1 MLPDDDDLLT
11 ELFAAELSRREAP
24 PALHAWIEHVAPEHT
39 PVPWHLAQLI
49 ALFERALREPIRAI
63 VNLPPRHAKS
73 TTVRR
78 ALAYATIHEP
88 HRLNAFITYAADYA
102 YTHSR
107 AIRKLVR
114 AHGGRLADD
123 ASNVKDWR
131 TPEEGGLSATGIG
144 GQLTGKGFGGLA
156 VVDDPIK
163 NRRDAES
170 PLIRSRILE
179 SFNDDVFTRI
189 EPGGSIVVVC
199 TRWHEED
206 LAGTLER
213 ETDEEGRRIWEVLNL
228 PAIRDPSTGEA
239 ADEGVALWPER
250 FPVEV
255 LARIRRKL
263 GPYGWWSLYQQR
275 PRPRDGKVFKAP
287 ARWSSLPEGLRF
299 VLAVDPAGSARTK
312 SNHTVAV
319 AIGVKRIEGVLYGWL
334 VGLVRLQLAPPD
346 AAVELLAFQRR
357 FGEALHIEASR
368 DGVAQAQS
376 LATLVPE
383 LSIELI
389 AAVGDK
395 YVRAQSL
402 SSAWNGD
409 SARGEGARFFVPAE
423 AELIGCSREDLAN
436 YLRVM
441 ERFTGLG
448 DVEDDD
454 ADATAH
460 AWNTALATLDS
471 DDAPTPPV
479 LPPDDTDATREL
491 AGFASRR

>member
-1 MLPDDDDLLT
+1 VLPDDDLLD
-11 ELFAAELSRREAP
+11 ELFSAELSRRDAP
-24 PALHAWIEHVAPEHT
+24 PALHAWIERVAPEHT
-39 PVPWHLAQLI
+39 PIPWHLGQLI
-49 ALFERALREPIRAI
+49 ALFERALHEPIRAI

-78 ALAYATIHEP
+78 ALAYATIYEP

-123 ASNVKDWR
+123 AANVKDWR
-131 TPEEGGLSATGIG
+131 TPEDGGLSATGIG

-189 EPGGSIVVVC
+189 EPGGSIVVVT

-213 ETDEEGRRIWEVLNL
+213 ETDDDGRPTWKVLNL
-228 PAIRDPSTGEA
+228 PAIRNPTTGEA
-239 ADEGVALWPER
+239 ADEGIALWPER
-250 FPVEV
+250 FPIEV

-287 ARWSSLPEGLRF
+287 ARWSSLPEGLRI

-319 AIGVKRIEGVLYGWL
+319 AIGVKRVEGVLHGWL
-334 VGLVRLQLAPPD
+334 VGLLRLQLAPPE

-383 LSIELI
+383 LAIELI
-389 AAVGDK
+389 SAVGDK
-395 YVRAQSL
+395 YVRAQAL

-409 SARGEGARFFVPAE
+409 AGRGEGPRFFVPAA
-423 AELIGCSREDLAN
+423 AELIGCSREELAN

-448 DVEDDD
+448 DLEDDD
-454 ADATAH
+454 ADASAH
-460 AWNTALATLDS
+460 AWNAALASLDV
-471 DDAPTPPV
+471 DDVPTP
-479 LPPDDTDATREL
+479 DS
-491 AGFASRR
+491 AGPITTNTW